1 MAVSEKSD
9 KNNLLKEPAE
19 NCQSR
24 QFRGDGR
31 RLTFAGDQ
39 NRTVDV
45 SRKIILLIQMLGE
58 CHSLEANKVILHIQT
73 FLHQKHFL
81 NPGVKYMQCMTC
93 DPLRRQMKMWFGQH
107 FFTKKESR
115 HPHF

>member
-9 KNNLLKEPAE
+9 RNNLLKELAE
-19 NCQSR
+19 NCQAR
-24 QFRGDGR
+24 QFSGDRR

-39 NRTVDV
+39 NKTIYV
-45 SRKIILLIQMLGE
+45 SRKIILHIQTLGK

-81 NPGVKYMQCMTC
+81 NPGVKYM
-93 DPLRRQMKMWFGQH
+93 
-107 FFTKKESR
+107 
-115 HPHF
+115 